1 MTRRELLVLSGA
13 GLISPRP
20 SRGSG
25 PQNLSYPLSGI
36 DGTITPQDLFFVRDH
51 FSPPRLSL
59 ETWQLS
65 VEGRVSRPRKFS
77 FSDVLELPARQVESV
92 LECSGNAAGGSAA
105 SNGKWEGVPIS
116 FLLEK
121 AGIGRDAAF
130 VELEG
135 ADTGRLLAQ
144 SPPLPFAQVVP
155 VEKCLDASSLLAYKL
170 NGLFLPPRNG
180 FPARALFPGWYG
192 MTSVKWLRRIV
203 VLSEE
208 DRGSAFHQS
217 GMNRVYNRVIE
228 TPEGRKTIPLTSVQV
243 KSAIA
248 WPYEGMNL
256 PAGNHAVWGFSWTGT
271 GEIRDVSVSVDGGRS
286 WNAAKLDSPG
296 GPYRWVRWTFAWNA
310 APGEYTLMSRAADS
324 MGHQQPLTRDK
335 SRKDVY
341 ELNWCLPLRCTVR

>member
-1 MTRRELLVLSGA
+1 
-13 GLISPRP
+13 
-20 SRGSG
+20 
-25 PQNLSYPLSGI
+25 
-36 DGTITPQDLFFVRDH
+36 
-51 FSPPRLSL
+51 
-59 ETWQLS
+59 
-65 VEGRVSRPRKFS
+65 
-77 FSDVLELPARQVESV
+77 
-92 LECSGNAAGGSAA
+92 
-105 SNGKWEGVPIS
+105 
-116 FLLEK
+116 
-121 AGIGRDAAF
+121 
-130 VELEG
+130 
-135 ADTGRLLAQ
+135 
-144 SPPLPFAQVVP
+144 
-155 VEKCLDASSLLAYKL
+155 
-170 NGLFLPPRNG
+170 
-180 FPARALFPGWYG
+180 
-192 MTSVKWLRRIV
+192 
-203 VLSEE
+203 
-208 DRGSAFHQS
+208 
-217 GMNRVYNRVIE
+217 MNRVYNRVIE